1 MARKVY
7 KIYDIMLKLLVL
19 IYGDYFLKFLN
30 LDENIK
36 QILNIEFTNIKGESF
51 YLDFLCLLK
60 NNELRHIEF
69 QKKKP
74 DSDDYTRFR
83 KYAIAAEAYYGQ
95 NTRTLIVRYCKTK
108 NEKKTIGFKKGLI
121 LILDYFYL
129 GGVDFEDVIEKINIK
144 VATYKK
150 SNVIT
155 KISPLEEISLLVMC
169 LVDEVQDI
177 KVNLKKIYDITQF
190 GDLFDKERFHLFKFL
205 LNLELENLISKGE
218 IMELKQEFN
227 KDLMEDVVMSP
238 QVIDEF
244 KKAMQEIDEKEIQII
259 EEKARNKGIEEG
271 REQGKIEGI
280 KEGKIAGMKEGIQE
294 GIQEGIEQGKI
305 EGIEQGKME
314 GMKETIIK
322 LKNFHS
328 AEEIAEMLELNID
341 YVKSIQ

>member
-30 LDENIK
+30 LDEEIK
-36 QILNIEFTNIKGESF
+36 QILNIEFTNIKGESL

-83 KYAIAAEAYYGQ
+83 KYAIAAEAHYGQ
-95 NTRTLIVRYCKTK
+95 NTQTLIVRYCKTK
-108 NEKKTIGFKKGLI
+108 NEKKTIGLKKGLI

-129 GGVDFEDVIEKINIK
+129 GGVDFEDIIEKINIK

-150 SNVIT
+150 SNVII
-155 KISPLEEISLLVMC
+155 KITPLEEIALLVMC

-177 KVNLKKIYDITQF
+177 KGNFKKIYEITKYSE
-190 GDLFDKERFHLFKFL
+190 LFDYGRFNLFKNL
-205 LNLELENLISKGE
+205 LNLELNNLISEDEKME
-218 IMELKQEFN
+218 IEKELNMDVTEGVIMTPQ
-227 KDLMEDVVMSP
+227 LMDD
-238 QVIDEF
+238 I
-244 KKAMQEIDEKEIQII
+244 KKAIQEIDEKEIKII
-259 EEKARNKGIEEG
+259 EEKARN
-271 REQGKIEGI
+271 QGI
-280 KEGKIAGMKEGIQE
+280 KEGKIDGIKEGMK
-294 GIQEGIEQGKI
+294 

-314 GMKETIIK
+314 GMREIIIK

-328 AEEIAEMLELNID
+328 VDEIAEMLDLEID
-341 YVKSIQ
+341 YVKKIQS